1 MSGRVLITGASGF
14 VGYHLIQEALAKGL
28 EVYAAVRRSSQVDHL
43 RDLPVTFTYP
53 DFTDLK
59 SLRADLEMH
68 QYDYIIHAAGITKA
82 LHRKEYDL
90 VNAEYTLNLGQ
101 AICETQLPLKK
112 FVFISSLAAVGP
124 SLNGHPITESDA
136 AHPVTPYGKSKL
148 LAELYLSTLYALPII
163 ILRPTAVYGPRDRDL
178 FIVLKAISRGIEPYI
193 GRKDQRLSFIYVK
206 DLATAT
212 LDALHS
218 EITRKAYN
226 VSDGVPYNRYALADI
241 SKAILQKQTL
251 RVHLPG
257 PLVRVMAL
265 AQETVGRLRG
275 QMPALNLDKLPEL
288 TAANWSCSIDHIKED
303 LGFVPRYS
311 FEKGLTETI
320 QWYKEQQWLK

>member
-1 MSGRVLITGASGF
+1 MNGRVLITGASGF
-14 VGYHLIQEALAKGL
+14 VGYHLIEEALGKGL

-53 DFTDLK
+53 DFADLK

-90 VNAEYTLNLGQ
+90 VNAEYTRNLGQ

-124 SLNGHPITESDA
+124 SPNGHPITEHDP

-163 ILRPTAVYGPRDRDL
+163 VLPPTAVYGPRDRDL

-193 GRKDQRLSFIYVK
+193 GRKDQSLSFIYVK
-206 DLATAT
+206 DLAAAT
-212 LDALHS
+212 LDALRS
-218 EITRKAYN
+218 GITRKAYN

-241 SKAILQKQTL
+241 SKAILHKQTL
-251 RVHLPG
+251 RIHLPG
-257 PLVRVMAL
+257 ALVRVMAL

-288 TAANWSCSIDHIKED
+288 TASNWSCSIDHIRED
-303 LGFVPRYS
+303 LGFVPRYT
-311 FEKGLTETI
+311 FETGLTETI
-320 QWYKEQQWLK
+320 RWYKEQQWLK

>member
-1 MSGRVLITGASGF
+1 MNGRVLITGASGF
-14 VGYHLIQEALAKGL
+14 VGYHLIEEALGKGL
-28 EVYAAVRRSSQVDHL
+28 EVYAAVRPSSKVDHL
-43 RDLPVTFTYP
+43 RDLPVKFTQP
-53 DFTDLK
+53 DFANLK

-68 QYDYIIHAAGITKA
+68 QYDYIVHAAGITKA

-90 VNAEYTLNLGQ
+90 VNAEYTRNLGQ

-124 SLNGHPITESDA
+124 SANGHPITEHDPA
-136 AHPVTPYGKSKL
+136 RPVTPYGKSKL

-178 FIVLKAISRGIEPYI
+178 FIMLKAISQGFEPYI
-193 GRKDQRLSFIYVK
+193 GRKEQLLSFIYVK

-212 LDALHS
+212 LDALGS
-218 EITRKAYN
+218 TITRKAYN

-241 SKAILQKQTL
+241 SKAILHKRTL

-257 PLVRVMAL
+257 GLVRVMAL
-265 AQETVGRLRG
+265 AQETMGRLRG
-275 QMPALNLDKLPEL
+275 QMPALNMDKLPEL
-288 TAANWSCSIDHIKED
+288 MATNWSCSIDHIRED
-303 LGFVPRYS
+303 LGFSPRYT
-311 FEKGLTETI
+311 FERGLTETI
-320 QWYKEQQWLK
+320 QWYKDQQWLK

>member
-1 MSGRVLITGASGF
+1 MKGRVLITGASGF
-14 VGYHLIQEALAKGL
+14 VGYHLIEEALREGL
-28 EVYAAVRRSSQVDHL
+28 EVYAAVRASSKVDHL
-43 RDLPVTFTYP
+43 RDLPVTFTQP
-53 DFTDLK
+53 DFSNLK

-90 VNAEYTLNLGQ
+90 VNAEYTRNLGQ
-101 AICETQLPLKK
+101 AIAETQVPLKK

-124 SLNGHPITESDA
+124 SANGHPITERDPA
-136 AHPVTPYGKSKL
+136 NPVTPYGKSKL
-148 LAELYLSTLYALPII
+148 LAEFYLSTLYALPII

-193 GRKDQRLSFIYVK
+193 GRREQMLSFIYVK

-212 LDALHS
+212 LDALRS
-218 EITRKAYN
+218 PITRKAYN
-226 VSDGVPYNRYALADI
+226 VGDGVPYNRYALADI
-241 SKAILQKQTL
+241 SKAILNKQTL

-257 PLVRVMAL
+257 ALVKVMAA
-265 AQETVGRLRG
+265 AQETVGRMRG

-288 TAANWSCSIDHIKED
+288 TAANWSCSIDHIQED

-311 FEKGLTETI
+311 FERGLTETI
-320 QWYKEQQWLK
+320 QWYKDQHWLK